1 MLMYSK
7 VKLAGHPIHPML
19 VAYPVVLY
27 TATLVCYIVYS
38 SSRDI
43 FWFKVAYI
51 ANLSG
56 VIMAIIAAL
65 PGFID
70 WLNIPSDSRAK
81 KTGFFHLTCNVL
93 ALILFAA
100 CFFLQKDK
108 WNEAQPAVGLAI
120 PLSAA
125 GFLLTSIAGFLGW
138 TLLQKHHV
146 GIDPLTED
154 EKKLAITEKKIP

>member
-1 MLMYSK
+1 MHSK

-19 VAYPVVLY
+19 VAYPIVLY

-38 SSRDI
+38 SNHDV
-43 FWFKVAYI
+43 FWFRVAYV
-51 ANLSG
+51 ANISG
-56 VIMAIIAAL
+56 VIMAVVAAL
-65 PGFID
+65 PGLID

-81 KTGFFHLTCNVL
+81 KKGFFHLVCNVI
-93 ALILFAA
+93 ALILFAL

-108 WNEAQPAVGLAI
+108 WNESQPTIGLSI
-120 PLSAA
+120 PLTAG

-146 GIDPLTED
+146 GIDSFTED
-154 EKKLAITEKKIP
+154 EKKLEITEKQTS

>member
-1 MLMYSK
+1 MHSK

-19 VAYPVVLY
+19 VAYPIVLY

-38 SSRDI
+38 SNHDV
-43 FWFKVAYI
+43 FWFKVAYV
-51 ANLSG
+51 ANISG
-56 VIMAIIAAL
+56 VIMAVVAAL

-70 WLNIPSDSRAK
+70 WLHIPSDSRAK
-81 KTGFFHLTCNVL
+81 KTGFFHLVSNVI
-93 ALILFAA
+93 ALILFAL

-108 WNEAQPAVGLAI
+108 WNDSSPTTGLAI
-120 PLSAA
+120 PLALG

-146 GIDPLTED
+146 GIDPFTED
-154 EKKLAITEKKIP
+154 EKKLGITEKQTSK